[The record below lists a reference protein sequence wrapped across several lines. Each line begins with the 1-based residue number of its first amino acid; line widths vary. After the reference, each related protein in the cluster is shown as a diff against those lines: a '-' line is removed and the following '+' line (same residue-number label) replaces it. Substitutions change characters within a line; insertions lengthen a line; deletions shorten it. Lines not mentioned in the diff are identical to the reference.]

1 MIEYLGGFRPE
12 EDLGLVPD
20 GASCRQHGQCLGG
33 ECVGEKLTTSLNLA
47 KQIAL
52 LCLLVLVF

>member
-47 KQIAL
+47 
-52 LCLLVLVF
+52 